1 MGQSPIQFRKTVDAA
16 DVTVVG
22 GFLCIVVGVD
32 LRYDHPLALI
42 IFGVGLLLI
51 GAVSLWRNA

>member
-1 MGQSPIQFRKTVDAA
+1 MGQSPIQFRKTVDAV
-16 DVTVVG
+16 DLTVTG
-22 GFLCIVVGVD
+22 GFICIVVGVD

-42 IFGVGLLLI
+42 VFGVGLLLI